1 MSTGVSEG
9 DDEMPEL
16 KRDKSLEAMF
26 VDIPKVSLLDSA
38 ALLTRI
44 RRKFLPEFLQSSW
57 NLSRN
62 MFLRA

>member
-44 RRKFLPEFLQSSW
+44 RRKLLPEFLQSSW
-57 NLSRN
+57 NLSRK